1 MAYAHRSSQKR
12 DLGIVEDLEYQSH
25 TPVGASGPTVV
36 DGDSGRLLPSVL
48 QSKKGEVN
56 RCSYIGVF
64 VFEGYSDY
72 AAGVVQTRPPLIVG
86 LSHPLVASNPWSP
99 AETARNAN
107 LSLKVKRNAAAPSAP
122 NVRPLMA
129 LAH

>member
-1 MAYAHRSSQKR
+1 
-12 DLGIVEDLEYQSH
+12 
-25 TPVGASGPTVV
+25 
-36 DGDSGRLLPSVL
+36 VL
-48 QSKKGEVN
+48 QSKKGKVN
-56 RCSYIGVF
+56 RGSYVAVF

-107 LSLKVKRNAAAPSAP
+107 LSLEVKRNAATPSTP
-122 NVRPLMA
+122 YVRSLVA
-129 LAH
+129 FAH